1 MPDNRIWVGQD
12 ADVLVYL
19 SDANGQRLNLA
30 GTPWVPVNGPV
41 LLYCYLQS
49 TTLSANLPN
58 QRRPVTGRPQL
69 RITVQAYEYELDVEH
84 FYLTK
89 VKELDLNTIFNREQF
104 LELELKLQA
113 YDNPN
118 KIELHTLKIAKAT
131 SFSVASSD
139 NQNVTGRAK
148 FIAEQFE

>member
-19 SDANGQRLNLA
+19 SNKAGDRLNAA
-30 GTPWVPVNGPV
+30 GTPWLPADGSI
-41 LLYCYLQS
+41 LIYCFLQS
-49 TTLSANLPN
+49 TTLSGNLPN
-58 QRRPVTGRPQL
+58 ARRPVTGRPQMS
-69 RITVQAYEYELDVEH
+69 ITVQAYEYELDVEH

-89 VKELDLNTIFNREQF
+89 DKELDLNKIFNREQY
-104 LELELKLQA
+104 LELVLQLQA
-113 YDNPN
+113 QDNLT
-118 KIELHTLKIAKAT
+118 KIEPHTLKVCKAT

-148 FIAEQFE
+148 FIAERFT